1 MAAEA
6 IGKSQKTKN
15 RVATVLMVIF
25 FTILAILIILP
36 IYAIILASFKPG
48 NHLLQYGLNL
58 DLDSA
63 RRHFQTTCYCLPVN
77 MTTGFGLETVYS

>member
-36 IYAIILASFKPG
+36 IYAIILARFRQCKHDTFK
-48 NHLLQYGLNL
+48 L
-58 DLDSA
+58 
-63 RRHFQTTCYCLPVN
+63 RV
-77 MTTGFGLETVYS
+77 TVYRST

>member
-58 DLDSA
+58 DLDSKHDTFKL
-63 RRHFQTTCYCLPVN
+63 RV
-77 MTTGFGLETVYS
+77 TVYRST